1 MNASYKK
8 LLIVGMLGFMPI
20 TGVQAHGV
28 RPYFPPVETEQSGEV
43 TKNHEYV
50 KLEETRKIARDSTN
64 DVQVIAPRISETYEN
79 SMNSHSSGVRAPS
92 SSSSSTLDT

>member
-1 MNASYKK
+1 MKASYKK
-8 LLIVGMLGFMPI
+8 LLIVGMLGLVPI

-28 RPYFPPVETEQSGEV
+28 RPYFPPAETEQSGEV

-64 DVQVIAPRISETYEN
+64 DVQVIAPRISETYEK
-79 SMNSHSSGVRAPS
+79 SMNSDSSGVRAPS
-92 SSSSSTLDT
+92 SGSVY